1 MANEKLTPLQEEA
14 IENLQMWL
22 RNPQGINL
30 GAALGYTELDI
41 AHLISL
47 AFKLLE
53 EGKLENARTLYEGIH
68 ALNPDN
74 VDAMMGLGSIYTH
87 QGHTEQAIELFGR
100 VLEEDPS
107 NTFAL
112 LQRGECYIKVG
123 GEEQLKQAVE
133 DFKKVMELDPQAESR
148 EAKRALAII
157 NSARE
162 VAQEGGTIPE
172 DIKEVTKNLPSSNA

>member
-1 MANEKLTPLQEEA
+1 MADQKLTPLQEEA
-14 IENLQMWL
+14 IENLQMWM

-41 AHLISL
+41 SHLVSL

-53 EGKLENARTLYEGIH
+53 EGKLDNARVIYEGIH
-68 ALNPDN
+68 ALNPEN

-87 QGHTEQAIELFGR
+87 QSHTDQAIELFTR
-100 VLEEDPS
+100 VLEEDPE
-107 NTFAL
+107 NKFAL
-112 LQRGECYIKVG
+112 LQRGESYIKVG
-123 GEEQLKQAVE
+123 GEQELKLAVN
-133 DFKKVMELDPQAESR
+133 DFKTIMDLDPQVESR

-162 VAQEGGTIPE
+162 VAQDGGTLDA
-172 DIKEVTKNLPSSNA
+172 DIKEATKNIPHS